1 MLCCRRECV
10 VPVALIPGRHMP
22 QRWTHVRM
30 ESKRNCGGPQD
41 VDRTRPTA
49 AGLRIWRIL
58 PRVTALIRGVVL
70 LIIVT
75 ACAGPI
81 EGLEQPDQD
90 EPVTPIYLVSHGWH
104 TGIVIKR
111 AELPV
116 SLLPERRDFPEA
128 EYLEFGWGDREFYQ
142 TPAFSLALA
151 LKAAFMSSGSVLH
164 VAGFGSE
171 VTHYFPASEI
181 VEFKLSRQG
190 FERLVGYIHESFARA
205 GPEALAPLGPGL
217 YGESQFYRA
226 RGTFHLLNTC
236 NTWAAKALAAA
247 GYPLSPAN
255 MADGLM
261 SQARRFG
268 RPVLPPAER

>member
-1 MLCCRRECV
+1 MKPCRELTHAETHLAHSPVSRERCGQS
-10 VPVALIPGRHMP
+10 VPA
-22 QRWTHVRM
+22 
-30 ESKRNCGGPQD
+30 
-41 VDRTRPTA
+41 
-49 AGLRIWRIL
+49 RIL
-58 PRVTALIRGVVL
+58 LQVEVISSRIGTNGSAIAWIL
-70 LIIVT
+70 LIIVI
-75 ACAGPI
+75 ASAGPI

-90 EPVTPIYLVSHGWH
+90 EPVIAIYLVSHGWH

-111 AELPV
+111 AEFPV

-142 TPAFSLALA
+142 APAFSLVLA
-151 LKAAFMSSGSVLH
+151 LKAAFVLTGSVLH
-164 VAGFGSE
+164 VTGFGGE
-171 VTHYFPASEI
+171 VTHYFPTSEI
-181 VEFKLSRQG
+181 VEFKLSRER
-190 FERLVGYIHESFARA
+190 FERLVGYIPQELCSGGLR
-205 GPEALAPLGPGL
+205 GINVPGPGL

-236 NTWAAKALAAA
+236 NTWAGKALAAA

-261 SQARRFG
+261 SQARPFG

>member
-1 MLCCRRECV
+1 MLKRIWLILRSLGNV
-10 VPVALIPGRHMP
+10 VGNGFPRVSCFRSKSFPGRVGTNGSAIA
-22 QRWTHVRM
+22 WT
-30 ESKRNCGGPQD
+30 
-41 VDRTRPTA
+41 
-49 AGLRIWRIL
+49 
-58 PRVTALIRGVVL
+58 L
-70 LIIVT
+70 LIIVI
-75 ACAGPI
+75 ASAGPI

-90 EPVTPIYLVSHGWH
+90 EPVIAIYLVSHGWH

-111 AELPV
+111 AEFPV

-142 TPAFSLALA
+142 APAFSLVLA
-151 LKAAFMSSGSVLH
+151 LKAAFVSTGSVLH
-164 VAGFGSE
+164 VTGFGGE
-171 VTHYFPASEI
+171 VTHYFPTSEI
-181 VEFKLSRQG
+181 VEFKLSREG
-190 FERLVGYIHESFARA
+190 FERLVGYIHKSFARE
-205 GPEALAPLGPGL
+205 GSEALTPLGPGL

-236 NTWAAKALAAA
+236 NTWAGKALAAA